1 MDKRAKK
8 AICKNRVRILAL
20 DYFDLTGPLLASDIL
35 PIKKHKD
42 IKTEAPT
49 NKARIDLLLEWID
62 ENAPIEAF
70 QPFLQ
75 GIRNCQENVLA
86 KKIKKEATDG
96 KYV

>member
-8 AICKNRVRILAL
+8 AIGKNRVKILGL
-20 DYFDLTGPLLASDIL
+20 DYFDLTGPLLAADIL

-62 ENAPIEAF
+62 EGYDQIE
-70 QPFLQ
+70 
-75 GIRNCQENVLA
+75 LA
-86 KKIKKEATDG
+86 YDDCNFGSI
-96 KYV
+96 